1 MVINGTCQLPNPD
14 HAAMALEGRAGGSG
28 EPDLP
33 STCEG
38 QLVANEEPS
47 STISQLCSAD
57 VIVASEADA
66 APPPLGADDRARVP
80 GNILELNPEAEFDPE
95 RVAPDVATTEGY
107 LPADPDAPDPSEL
120 LSCPLSGKS
129 RRAAGTRS
137 LIRAFNAAK

>member
-1 MVINGTCQLPNPD
+1 MVINAG
-14 HAAMALEGRAGGSG
+14 MALEGRAGGSG
-28 EPDLP
+28 EPDMP

-38 QLVANEEPS
+38 QLLANEEPS

-95 RVAPDVATTEGY
+95 RVAPDVVTEGC
-107 LPADPDAPDPSEL
+107 LPADPDAPDPSEH